1 MIKTYVLILLLI
13 CCLPT
18 SSRAQEFQWKKVDGF
33 YGDRIK
39 FAHNDTFL
47 FAISYESGVYRTA
60 DKGVTMEE
68 VNTGLPNGM
77 PKNRIYRISAITIH
91 NGYVIIGTDSGRI
104 YRSTNNG
111 DSWVEVS
118 KQLVGKNIHAF
129 GRVGDVLFAG
139 TERGVGIYK
148 STDYGDT
155 WTESYN
161 NPENNVINSFATIG
175 TTIIAGGRYLIR
187 STDYGATW
195 TDAFSEYGLGISKL
209 TANSTTFFA
218 STNTTGMIR
227 GDNDGT
233 LWSDINTGIDASSG
247 PSIMSTYATDNRVFA
262 GTFSEIYQSTDKG
275 ESWKNISNNLSGGA
289 EDFATIGS
297 TIFVGS
303 NVILRAE
310 LPVSVQESAMDSD
323 FSIFPNPADD
333 IVKVMGSGT
342 GILAVRDV
350 LGRVI
355 IEKAHSLNTGTLI
368 STRDMPTGVYIVEYN
383 QNSGKRTLQSLVIHK

>member
-218 STNTTGMIR
+218 STHTTGMIR

-323 FSIFPNPADD
+323 FSIFPNPASDYL
-333 IVKVMGSGT
+333 KVMVPGIGT
-342 GILAVRDV
+342 LAVRDV
-350 LGRVI
+350 FGRVRVQGVQI
-355 IEKAHSLNTGTLI
+355 SNSEVTILI
-368 STRDMPTGVYIVEYN
+368 SDFQNGIYFVEYVGN
-383 QNSGKRTLQSLVIHK
+383 NGIKKVEKILILK